1 MKPQAI
7 PTLPVAGLTNAE
19 AAGRTLVEA
28 AKDNPAIWVL
38 TADVMHSTKVEP
50 FALAYP
56 DRFINVGIAEQTM
69 MGVAAGLA
77 TCGKIPFATTFAVL
91 ATLRACEQIRT
102 DIAYPNLNVK
112 FIGTSA
118 GFALG
123 TGGTTHHSTEDI
135 AMMRSIANLTILVP
149 CDARETR
156 EAVLAAIARP
166 GPVYI
171 RLGRARDP
179 IVYPEDLDYE
189 IGRAVLVR
197 QGSDITLI
205 GCGRTV
211 AECVIAAE
219 LLKAEGV
226 SARVL
231 DMHTLKP
238 IDIEA
243 IKDAAAQTRM
253 VFTVEEHSIIGGL
266 GSAVAEVL
274 AELGGSVP
282 LKRLGLRDIYAAIG
296 PQDGLLGKYGLMG
309 PGIAEAVSN
318 VLQTRK

>member
-1 MKPQAI
+1 
-7 PTLPVAGLTNAE
+7 
-19 AAGRTLVEA
+19 
-28 AKDNPAIWVL
+28 
-38 TADVMHSTKVEP
+38 
-50 FALAYP
+50 
-56 DRFINVGIAEQTM
+56 
-69 MGVAAGLA
+69 
-77 TCGKIPFATTFAVL
+77 
-91 ATLRACEQIRT
+91 
-102 DIAYPNLNVK
+102 
-112 FIGTSA
+112 
-118 GFALG
+118 
-123 TGGTTHHSTEDI
+123 
-135 AMMRSIANLTILVP
+135 
-149 CDARETR
+149 
-156 EAVLAAIARP
+156 
-166 GPVYI
+166 VYI
-171 RLGRARDP
+171 RLGRVRDP